1 MTEEEYK
8 DSVRAVKKDVDLRK
22 RIDDYIDSIDVD
34 IEELSSYRLHRGK
47 RYDESRFADPDE
59 EEWDEDEEYEEK
71 LQQAYANII
80 SDGVF
85 ETLGIEDTV
94 ENTNK
99 VRRYL
104 LYKMSGVV
112 IN

>member
-1 MTEEEYK
+1 MTEEEFKTSVK
-8 DSVRAVKKDVDLRK
+8 DVEKDVDLRK
-22 RIDDYIDSIDVD
+22 KIDDYIDNIDVD